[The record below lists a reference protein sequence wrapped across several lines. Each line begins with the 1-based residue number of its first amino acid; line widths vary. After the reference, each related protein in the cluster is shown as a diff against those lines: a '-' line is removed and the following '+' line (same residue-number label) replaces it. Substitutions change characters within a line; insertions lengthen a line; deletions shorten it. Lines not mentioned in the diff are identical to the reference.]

1 MTPAEKA
8 VDNITAIL
16 NKYAD
21 QIDLLDIIDIV
32 DNLRILLE
40 KTDPSER
47 GNNNTGGN

>member
-1 MTPAEKA
+1 MTPAEQA

-32 DNLRILLE
+32 DNLRIMLE
-40 KTDPSER
+40 KTGTNGC
-47 GNNNTGGN
+47 GNDTTGGE